1 LAGKKVTLS
10 YSPATSQDEAV
21 INSYLPVPHADG
33 TPIQPSEFPSSLRAY
48 LINVKPE
55 LRIDGQVV
63 ATGAPVGLGGTDIFS
78 MTFSDPIYGSN
89 IITNYLNAGSFNA
102 IGINVSK
109 ISKDQINNLKAK
121 LDITRGKLQ
130 DAMVT
135 EIPKEEY
142 IGDILYAT
150 SISYHSILDLSK
162 FTLAKK
168 IGVNFITLPSENIFS
183 YPLEVRLFWGLPFS
197 VTHTGVNMD
206 ADSLLSVVQAKDGN
220 SDTVRQF
227 MLSSGM
233 ASSALEHSV
242 PEQFFS
248 TTDKSTEGISSV
260 KALKIA
266 NDQGM
271 PVYTINQSNLATIL
285 PLLQVRQEVKNDI
298 QNAVNAGKIV
308 TVSQSNI
315 SYKGWTGCGY
325 IVTNPETGSGAYMIS
340 GGLAGFFGILGAYFT
355 AIVDVISKDKVK
367 GFVNVKPSPILEIC
381 AKIGSALTI
390 IGFAATVTDI
400 VANPKLNELQK
411 ILEILVWLGAVVAML
426 QVGAL
431 IAGTFALLPAMLLA
445 ILAYVVIT
453 FITLWVV
460 SLIEEYASRRR
471 YDMNINSA

>member
-1 LAGKKVTLS
+1 
-10 YSPATSQDEAV
+10 
-21 INSYLPVPHADG
+21 
-33 TPIQPSEFPSSLRAY
+33 
-48 LINVKPE
+48 
-55 LRIDGQVV
+55 
-63 ATGAPVGLGGTDIFS
+63 
-78 MTFSDPIYGSN
+78 
-89 IITNYLNAGSFNA
+89 
-102 IGINVSK
+102 
-109 ISKDQINNLKAK
+109 
-121 LDITRGKLQ
+121 
-130 DAMVT
+130 
-135 EIPKEEY
+135 
-142 IGDILYAT
+142 
-150 SISYHSILDLSK
+150 
-162 FTLAKK
+162 
-168 IGVNFITLPSENIFS
+168 
-183 YPLEVRLFWGLPFS
+183 
-197 VTHTGVNMD
+197 MD